1 MREVF
6 FIILLFLTTS
16 TIAKTAY
23 SSKDNHVGNWDDAS
37 SWDGAIPS
45 YNVGNNKTV
54 TINGTITA
62 NNNVNI
68 GNNSALIIKDTLVI
82 NGDLKMEKNN
92 ATITIKDSAVLVV
105 LGSVIMEKITVA
117 VSGKVVVFENFKLNH
132 SGIKIEIAPETNIYV
147 FGAVDDKKSSF
158 PHEIGSFES
167 FLSGEPEL
175 IDWLDSN
182 YDTAL
187 PIELTQFTANVEP
200 HGITFLWTTASET
213 NNDFFTLE
221 YAINGVDFNA
231 ITTIA
236 GMGTVTVQTEYEFFD
251 NSPQYEGVT
260 YFRLKQT
267 DFDGAFTYSP
277 IISLDV
283 ERQNEDISIVLYPNP
298 TTDKITIDSKNQRI
312 TSIRFFDAQNKHIYL
327 TPLSATT
334 YDVSALPIGIYYVEI
349 HTETTR
355 TVKKIVKK

>member
-1 MREVF
+1 MRGVF
-6 FIILLFLTTS
+6 FTISLFLTTS
-16 TIAKTAY
+16 AIAKTVY
-23 SSKDNHVGNWDDAS
+23 SSKDNHVGNWSETS
-37 SWDGAIPS
+37 SWNGTVPS
-45 YNVGNNKTV
+45 YDIKDNTV

-62 NNNVNI
+62 NNNVSIENK
-68 GNNSALIIKDTLVI
+68 GLLIVKDTLVI
-82 NGDLKMEKNN
+82 NGDLTTKNN
-92 ATITIKDSAVLVV
+92 AAVTIENGAVLIVF
-105 LGSVIMEKITVA
+105 GSVVMEKITVA
-117 VSGKVVVFENFKLNH
+117 VSGKIVVFENFKLNH
-132 SGIKIEIAPETNIYV
+132 SGIGIEIAPETNIYV
-147 FGAVDDKKSSF
+147 FGAVDDKKFSF

-167 FLSGEPEL
+167 FLSGEPDL
-175 IDWLDSN
+175 TDWLDSN

-221 YAINGVDFNA
+221 YATNGVDFNA

-236 GMGTVTVQTEYEFFD
+236 GMGTSTVQTKYEFFD

-277 IISLDV
+277 IISLEV
-283 ERQNEDISIVLYPNP
+283 ERQDENIPIVLYPNP
-298 TTDKITIDSKNQRI
+298 TTDNITIDSKNQRI
-312 TSIRFFDAQNKHIYL
+312 TNIRFFDAQNKHIYL

-334 YDVSALPIGIYYVEI
+334 YDVSTLPAGIYYVEI
-349 HTETTR
+349 YTETTR
-355 TVKKIVKK
+355 TVEKIVKK

>member
-175 IDWLDSN
+175 TDWLNDN
-182 YDTAL
+182 YNTDL
-187 PIELTQFTANVEP
+187 PIELSEFTAFVTP
-200 HGITFLWTTASET
+200 KGISFSWITASET

-221 YAINGVDFNA
+221 YSTDGIEFNPIA
-231 ITTIA
+231 TIS
-236 GMGTVTVQTEYEFFD
+236 GMGTSSVQNEYTFFD
-251 NSPQYEGVT
+251 DSPNYIGLT

-267 DFDGAFTYSP
+267 DYDGAYSYSH
-277 IISLDV
+277 ILSV
-283 ERQNEDISIVLYPNP
+283 EIKNYNANILIYPNP
-298 TTDKITIDSKNQRI
+298 ATDKISIEDANHVI
-312 TSIRFFDAQNKHIYL
+312 TNIRFFDSHYKQIHANNIS
-327 TPLSATT
+327 PET
-334 YDVSALPIGIYYVEI
+334 YDISTLPQGIYY
-349 HTETTR
+349 
-355 TVKKIVKK
+355 KLLKPL